1 MSSRAHS
8 PPFDE
13 VIAPRLYYEPPHRTG
28 REDFPH
34 PALQKNLPILF
45 QIGFESSFVI
55 ILNPHQSTEDAS
67 LSQRFNC
74 QSLPSTG
81 ITLLQQYYELIRLPE
96 CCLQY
101 LTVYR
106 LDIAYSFW
114 ESILGLPSSHILH
127 LIPCC
132 GLRPRWTHITSLCR
146 RALCYFPR
154 LEMLN
159 IGAVIA
165 AFSY

>member
-8 PPFDE
+8 PPFDV

-55 ILNPHQSTEDAS
+55 ILNPHQSTEDSS

-74 QSLPSTG
+74 QSLPSIG
-81 ITLLQQYYELIRLPE
+81 ITLFHQYYELIRLPE
-96 CCLQY
+96 CYLQY

-106 LDIAYSFW
+106 LNITYSFW
-114 ESILGLPSSHILH
+114 ESILGLPSFPYSLSDTM
-127 LIPCC
+127 
-132 GLRPRWTHITSLCR
+132 LRS
-146 RALCYFPR
+146 
-154 LEMLN
+154 
-159 IGAVIA
+159 
-165 AFSY
+165 